1 LIGLGLPECDFLF
14 GLFNFADDFLDHEG
28 VFGFDEVEE
37 FFPDEDSVVK
47 DFFGFLFGL
56 IFILVDLV
64 RFGRMRLVFEEEFHH
79 WPICYIN
86 VISMLSINCLY
97 QSHQTHLNM
106 NSNYIKIHQ

>member
-1 LIGLGLPECDFLF
+1 VL
-14 GLFNFADDFLDHEG
+14 
-28 VFGFDEVEE
+28 GFDEVEE

-56 IFILVDLV
+56 IFIFVDLV

-86 VISMLSINCLY
+86 VISMLSINFLY
-97 QSHQTHLNM
+97 QSHQTH
-106 NSNYIKIHQ
+106 